1 MTTGTYTPAVLPSKL
16 IANLVDSYWDTK
28 GGSVP
33 KPMIL
38 EKPAPEYQRVDT
50 RNMGDNILF
59 SMEGLREEYIT
70 IGFQHRT
77 INADVMAQMN
87 VFSSRQRFYD
97 MAEEVRRIIFSKQ
110 FTPTDTLLDGFES
123 YADSTALNV
132 VWSSAA
138 NSTLTLR
145 TDTRKYG
152 TNSMRSVISGGNGDI
167 YRAFPTYMHGTTAWD
182 LRPYPHQLK
191 RVTFFAKIDSSTDTI
206 GVTLRSSANRS
217 GLYRTWNVAIDSTAW
232 TEYNVNLTASA
243 SASAGTWNPASIDEI
258 AFTNL
263 ANGRTFD
270 FDHIDLSTTDFQML
284 QYTGLRENTNN
295 FQYFQGDVRATYRT
309 HGEPISVLS

>member
-1 MTTGTYTPAVLPSKL
+1 MTTGTYTPAVLPTKL

-38 EKPAPEYQRVDT
+38 EKPAPAYQRVDT
-50 RNMGDNILF
+50 RNMGDNIIF
-59 SMEGLREEYIT
+59 SMEGIREEYIT

-77 INADVMAQMN
+77 INADVMAEMN
-87 VFSSRQRFYD
+87 VFTSRQRFYD
-97 MAEEVRRIIFSKQ
+97 IAEEIRRIIFSKQ
-110 FTPTDTLLDGFES
+110 FTPTDTLLDGFEG
-123 YADSTALNV
+123 YANNTALAA
-132 VWSSAA
+132 VWGSVANAA
-138 NSTLTLR
+138 LTVN
-145 TDTRKYG
+145 TGTRKYG
-152 TNSMRSVISGGNGDI
+152 TNSMRAVISGGNGDI
-167 YRAFPTYMHGTTAWD
+167 YRAFPTYMHGEAAWD

-191 RVTFFAKIDSSTDTI
+191 RITFSAKIDSSTDTI

-217 GLYRTWNVAIDSTAW
+217 GLYRTWNINISSTAW
-232 TEYNVNLTASA
+232 TEYNVNLTATA
-243 SASAGTWNPASIDEI
+243 SASAGTWDPTAIDEI